1 MFDTSMLMMLTTLTP
16 AHPGSGTELSYVDMP
31 IQREIHTGFP
41 KIEAATLKGCI
52 RNEVTDRHKEKKE
65 KIRQI
70 FGALDGGD
78 FASAVSFSDAR
89 LLFFPVKSVVGVF
102 AWITC
107 PLALERFAQ
116 ECQMLGSNGRFPEIS
131 KPDNGTVSVAD
142 ESTCRLIQQIK
153 GQNKIMLEDYTF
165 IAAPDHN
172 FKIMAE
178 AIQRYL
184 PENRLLKNSFM
195 ERVVCLSDDDF
206 TDFVQHSTEVNAR
219 IRVNAE
225 TGTAA
230 DNALFT
236 EEMLPSDSILYSL
249 IFFTDTYLPQK
260 TQGKD
265 REQRL
270 TASAVR
276 DEFKTLFDSELFQ
289 IGADSTLGKG
299 IVMKKT
305 MDGRDINVT
314 EFT

>member
-31 IQREIHTGFP
+31 IQREIHT
-41 KIEAATLKGCI
+41 
-52 RNEVTDRHKEKKE
+52 
-65 KIRQI
+65 
-70 FGALDGGD
+70 
-78 FASAVSFSDAR
+78 
-89 LLFFPVKSVVGVF
+89 
-102 AWITC
+102 
-107 PLALERFAQ
+107 
-116 ECQMLGSNGRFPEIS
+116 RFPEIS
-131 KPDNGTVSVAD
+131 KPDNGTVFVAD
-142 ESTCRLIQQIK
+142 ESTCRLIQQLK
-153 GQNKIMLEDYTF
+153 GQSKIMLEDYTF
-165 IAAPDHN
+165 IAASNHD

-178 AIQRYL
+178 VIQRFL
-184 PENRLLKNSFM
+184 PENRLLKNSFA

-260 TQGKD
+260 TQGKE

-270 TASAVR
+270 NASAVR
-276 DEFKTLFDSELFQ
+276 NEFKTLFDSELFQ

-299 IVMKKT
+299 IVMKKMT
-305 MDGRDINVT
+305 DGGDINVT